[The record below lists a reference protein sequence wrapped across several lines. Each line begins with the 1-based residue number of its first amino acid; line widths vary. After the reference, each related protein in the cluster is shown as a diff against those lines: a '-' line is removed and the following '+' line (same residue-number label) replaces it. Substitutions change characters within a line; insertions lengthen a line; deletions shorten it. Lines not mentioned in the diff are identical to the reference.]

1 MKQGKKRNWLT
12 FNRNAELYKSTFLVF
27 RQVTESIEVHD
38 KIGDRLTNNPSY
50 FSIAKDKHYLLDN
63 DQAYHRVLEA

>member
-1 MKQGKKRNWLT
+1 M
-12 FNRNAELYKSTFLVF
+12 VF

-63 DQAYHRVLEA
+63 GQAYHRVLEA